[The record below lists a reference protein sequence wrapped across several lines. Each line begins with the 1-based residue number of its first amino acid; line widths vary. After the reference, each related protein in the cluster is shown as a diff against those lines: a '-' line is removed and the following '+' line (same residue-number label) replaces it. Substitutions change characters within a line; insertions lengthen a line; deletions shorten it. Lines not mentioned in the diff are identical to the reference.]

1 MCGYY
6 VGIANSDMQQDLTFQ
21 IIRFRTEGV
30 SKEAAT
36 SSAHAMLHF
45 GMITLAMLIILVYSF

>member
-6 VGIANSDMQQDLTFQ
+6 VGIANSDMQQELFFQ

-30 SKEAAT
+30 SKDAVT
-36 SSAHAMLHF
+36 SSAQTKLQF
-45 GMITLAMLIILVYSF
+45 GMITLAMLIMLVNSF